1 MDPASFHDLRQ
12 MQENI
17 QREIEAL
24 ELCWGCEKICACQQW
39 LINDAV
45 PVWLCEGCLGEVS
58 YRLEE
63 RSGVPLSFSPA
74 VTERHRPFVR

>member
-1 MDPASFHDLRQ
+1 MDPAGSRDWRQ

-24 ELCWGCEKICACQQW
+24 ELCWVCDKICACQQW

-45 PVWLCEGCLGEVS
+45 PVWLCKGCLGEAA

-63 RSGVPLSFSPA
+63 RSGVPLSLSPG
-74 VTERHRPFVR
+74 VSERSR